1 SDITNAFSNRK
12 LLSGT
17 VITATFVLIAIFG
30 PFVVSN
36 PVQPALDLAYLPP
49 SLRFPLGTDNWGR
62 SVLAELVWGSRI
74 SLTVG
79 VVSATAAT
87 LIGTLVGL
95 VAGYFGGIVGEVMMR
110 LTDIMLII
118 PPLALMILLAVYLGP
133 SETTVIFIIAITA
146 WPFIARTV
154 RSEVLTRKNRTY
166 VHAAKVTGV
175 GTREILFSYIL
186 PDILPVVLANAVLTV
201 TAAIVA
207 EATLDFIG
215 VGVTSIVSWGEILYW
230 AQQSAFYYNAWWW
243 ILSPGLAIGALGTG
257 FMMIGLGVEEITGHR

>member
-1 SDITNAFSNRK
+1 MIKSSDITNAFSNKK

-95 VAGYFGGIVGEVMMR
+95 V
-110 LTDIMLII
+110 
-118 PPLALMILLAVYLGP
+118 
-133 SETTVIFIIAITA
+133 
-146 WPFIARTV
+146 
-154 RSEVLTRKNRTY
+154 
-166 VHAAKVTGV
+166 
-175 GTREILFSYIL
+175 
-186 PDILPVVLANAVLTV
+186 
-201 TAAIVA
+201 
-207 EATLDFIG
+207 
-215 VGVTSIVSWGEILYW
+215 
-230 AQQSAFYYNAWWW
+230 
-243 ILSPGLAIGALGTG
+243 
-257 FMMIGLGVEEITGHR
+257 